1 MRMRGTQ
8 GKRGRVTVDK
18 SGLGAKVKK
27 KKKRRGR
34 REKLLMRVHVRAYTH
49 LSHCVPDAAELG
61 ELVDPFLPDDR
72 AVHIEAHRFRSP
84 EELLCFGES
93 CHRAGTISKTV

>member
-1 MRMRGTQ
+1 M
-8 GKRGRVTVDK
+8 V
-18 SGLGAKVKK
+18 
-27 KKKRRGR
+27 
-34 REKLLMRVHVRAYTH
+34 RVHVRADTH

-72 AVHIEAHRFRSP
+72 AVHIETHRVRSP

-93 CHRAGTISKTV
+93 CHRAGTISKTI

>member
-1 MRMRGTQ
+1 MRGTQ

-18 SGLGAKVKK
+18 SGLGAKVGKKK
-27 KKKRRGR
+27 KKKRSG
-34 REKLLMRVHVRAYTH
+34 KLLVRVHVRADTH

-72 AVHIEAHRFRSP
+72 AVHIETHRVRSP

-93 CHRAGTISKTV
+93 CHRAGTISKTI

>member
-1 MRMRGTQ
+1 MINLDSEP
-8 GKRGRVTVDK
+8 KW
-18 SGLGAKVKK
+18 
-27 KKKRRGR
+27 KKKRRG
-34 REKLLMRVHVRAYTH
+34 KLLVRVHVRAYTH

-72 AVHIEAHRFRSP
+72 AVHIETHRVRSP

-93 CHRAGTISKTV
+93 CHRAGTISKTI